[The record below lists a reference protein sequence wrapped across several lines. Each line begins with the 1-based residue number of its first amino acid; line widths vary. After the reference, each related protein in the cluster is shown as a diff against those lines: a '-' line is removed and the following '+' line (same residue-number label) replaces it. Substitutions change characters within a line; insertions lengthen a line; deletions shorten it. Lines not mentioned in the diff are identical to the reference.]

1 MMKNS
6 IGLILLLV
14 AWHSVASMDRIYM
27 AAMEQSRWLLTV
39 DSPLRCEIQ
48 HNIPRFGTVS
58 FYQESGR
65 DLKLKV
71 DTLHRYKKDL
81 KISFRSVTANW
92 KGIQAET
99 NIGALLSSGTNT
111 LVDVAAETAR
121 NAYFE
126 LQQGY
131 QPSLFFTD
139 EEDGFNAVAVI
150 LSTVYFREVEPDFGA
165 CLTRLHP
172 YHFDDIKTTSVH
184 FDFDEEFPR
193 EDEEDRAMQK
203 ILDYLKV
210 DDSVTG
216 LVISGHTD
224 FKGSVCYN
232 ETLSA
237 RRAWYVYDYLVQS
250 GIEPRRLQVKFY
262 GESRPLKK
270 GTDDRSRAANR
281 RVSVTMVK

>member
-1 MMKNS
+1 MIKNS

-27 AAMEQSRWLLTV
+27 AAMEQSRWELTV
-39 DSPLRCEIQ
+39 DTPLRCEIQ

-99 NIGALLSSGTNT
+99 DIGALISSGTNT

-139 EEDGFNAVAVI
+139 QEDGFNRVAVI

-165 CLTRLHP
+165 CLTRLLKPPRSISTLMRNFHANMK
-172 YHFDDIKTTSVH
+172 KTGPCKR
-184 FDFDEEFPR
+184 FW
-193 EDEEDRAMQK
+193 
-203 ILDYLKV
+203 I
-210 DDSVTG
+210 
-216 LVISGHTD
+216 ISKSMT
-224 FKGSVCYN
+224 
-232 ETLSA
+232 
-237 RRAWYVYDYLVQS
+237 R
-250 GIEPRRLQVKFY
+250 
-262 GESRPLKK
+262 
-270 GTDDRSRAANR
+270 
-281 RVSVTMVK
+281 